1 MTTGLET
8 GLGKTG
14 PVTTGLETGLGK
26 TETGLGFETEQLSRP
41 AIAALRHRRAG
52 RRRAG
57 RCRAGHRAATA
68 AAAASPMQSEER

>member
-1 MTTGLET
+1 MTTGLEA
-8 GLGKTG
+8 GLGKTQ
-14 PVTTGLETGLGK
+14 LCL
-26 TETGLGFETEQLSRP
+26 ETGLGFETEHRP

-68 AAAASPMQSEER
+68 VAAASAMQSEKR